1 MTTQNSTEAKHLSKV
16 GVPHLTVCGK
26 VAANVPVTALPY
38 KATCVECVPPATLTL
53 EQLHANLLLAVE
65 NVIAADNTDQAI
77 ADLRATLNDPTRT
90 SQPSTADPR
99 KPALHSVERTP
110 SPLEH
115 ALDEVLT
122 AVNDTDPV
130 GAYDDYDDCSAEE
143 LLINRELGRIR
154 QLITEIRVSHNL
166 PVVTR

>member
-1 MTTQNSTEAKHLSKV
+1 MTA
-16 GVPHLTVCGK
+16 P
-26 VAANVPVTALPY
+26 
-38 KATCVECVPPATLTL
+38 
-53 EQLHANLLLAVE
+53 
-65 NVIAADNTDQAI
+65 DNT
-77 ADLRATLNDPTRT
+77 
-90 SQPSTADPR
+90 
-99 KPALHSVERTP
+99 ERTP
-110 SPLEH
+110 SPLEY
-115 ALDEVLT
+115 ALDEILT